1 MFDTPAELLEKIRL
15 GEDSL
20 IEFTAIT
27 CSEKGICEPHPDH
40 LAQALAA
47 FANSLKGGV
56 LVLGVNDKTRE
67 LEGLSAPDLD
77 AAEQTIRNLCNDRID
92 PPLTCT
98 IERLELPDSLGI
110 ARARSARRWPRPG
123 NRR

>member
-67 LEGLSAPDLD
+67 LEGLRHNRAKG
-77 AAEQTIRNLCNDRID
+77 
-92 PPLTCT
+92 
-98 IERLELPDSLGI
+98 LGPV
-110 ARARSARRWPRPG
+110 RSVGEAVLQ
-123 NRR
+123 